1 MSVVVKKKEKKG
13 SSPPLTF
20 LFNRAAKAMDNPLVY
35 RLFPHVAKRKNNW
48 EAPEDYFLKIQS
60 KIDSTTEITMQE
72 VRGR

>member
-1 MSVVVKKKEKKG
+1 MA
-13 SSPPLTF
+13 F
-20 LFNRAAKAMDNPLVY
+20 LFSQVAKAMGNPFVY